1 MNLIIPYELLGRI
14 TVIAL
19 ILFLVLMITGL
30 ILAYI
35 VFKKKR
41 IFFPHFLLFLID
53 SFYMP
58 SKKIVSLFNGN
69 EKMIDIVGVELRNI
83 LLEEKFRS
91 IPYKDRIVL
100 LPQCLRSLDCPIKF
114 SSIEGAQCAKCGRC
128 KVVKIVKRAEDLG
141 YKGTYIAPGG
151 GFVKRILK
159 KIKPSGVLGIGCAY
173 EVNWGMLEVSSKGI
187 PCQGVIILRDG
198 CVETDLDM
206 DSVFERMEMVDNGG

>member
-1 MNLIIPYELLGRI
+1 MNLNIPYELFGRI
-14 TVIAL
+14 AVVAL
-19 ILFLVLMITGL
+19 ILLSVLLITGL
-30 ILAYI
+30 ILTYI
-35 VFKKKR
+35 VFKKKK
-41 IFFPHFLLFLID
+41 IFFPNFLLFLID

-58 SKKIVSLFNGN
+58 SKKIVSLFGGN

-114 SSIEGAQCAKCGRC
+114 SSIEGAQCAKCGKC
-128 KVVKIVKRAEDLG
+128 KVVKIVKRAEEMG
-141 YKGTYIAPGG
+141 YKGSYIAPGG

-159 KIKPSGVLGIGCAY
+159 RIKPSGVLGIGCAY
-173 EVNWGMLEVSSKGI
+173 EVNWGMLEVSSRGI

-198 CVETDLDM
+198 CVETDLDL
-206 DSVFERMEMVDNGG
+206 DSVFEKIEMIEQN

>member
-19 ILFLVLMITGL
+19 ILLSVLLITGL

-35 VFKKKR
+35 VFKKKKV
-41 IFFPHFLLFLID
+41 FFPNFLLFVLD
-53 SFYMP
+53 SMYMP
-58 SKKIVSLFNGN
+58 LKKIVSLFGGN

-83 LLEEKFRS
+83 MLKGKFQS
-91 IPYKDRIVL
+91 VPYKDRVIL

-114 SSIEGAQCAKCGRC
+114 SSVEGAQCAKCGRC
-128 KVVKIVKRAEDLG
+128 KIVKIVKRAEELG
-141 YKGTYIAPGG
+141 YKGSYIAPGG

-159 KIKPSGVLGIGCAY
+159 KVRPLGVLGIGCGY
-173 EVNWGMLEVSSKGI
+173 EVNWGMLEVSNRGI

-198 CVETDLDM
+198 CVETDVDLDL
-206 DSVFERMEMVDNGG
+206 VFEKMEN